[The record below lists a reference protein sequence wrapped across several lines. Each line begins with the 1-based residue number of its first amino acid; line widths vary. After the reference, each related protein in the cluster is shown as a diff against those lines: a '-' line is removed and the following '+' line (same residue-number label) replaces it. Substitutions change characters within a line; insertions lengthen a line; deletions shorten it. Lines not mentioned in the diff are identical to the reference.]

1 MHPTTLLTEYRHDDR
16 TPVQTV
22 DAVYDRLD
30 TNQTNA
36 WITVRPKDRVLADAA
51 ALDSPADQPLYG
63 VPFAIKDNIDYAE
76 LPTTAGCP
84 AYAYEPDDTA
94 TSVERLIEAGA
105 LLIGKTNMDQ
115 FATGLV
121 GTRSP
126 YGVCRN
132 VHNPE
137 YISGGSSSGSAVA
150 VARGEVAFALGTDT
164 AGSGRVPAAFNSIVG
179 LKPTRGMVST
189 RGVVPACTSLD
200 CVSVFAGTCEDALL
214 VESVIAG
221 YDKRDPYSRRLAA
234 DTRFSLTAHS
244 PTDRT
249 VGIPAPEYLEFF
261 GDEEAR
267 GMYEEVRDQLGDAFD
282 ETVTVDF
289 EPFVETAE
297 LLYGGPWVAERLEAI
312 EEFVAAQADSMHPV
326 VEQVV
331 VRGEQYSALD
341 TFRAFHELEQLKQA
355 CDSVFDAVD
364 VIVTPTT
371 GTTYT
376 VEAVHDQPVERNS
389 NLGYYTDYVNLLN
402 LSAVAV
408 PTGRFVDGPGFGV
421 TVLGEGGDDAL
432 VASVG
437 QRVHD
442 VASGNDMHST
452 AVSRS

>member
-1 MHPTTLLTEYRHDDR
+1 
-16 TPVQTV
+16 
-22 DAVYDRLD
+22 
-30 TNQTNA
+30 
-36 WITVRPKDRVLADAA
+36 
-51 ALDSPADQPLYG
+51 
-63 VPFAIKDNIDYAE
+63 
-76 LPTTAGCP
+76 
-84 AYAYEPDDTA
+84 
-94 TSVERLIEAGA
+94 
-105 LLIGKTNMDQ
+105 
-115 FATGLV
+115 
-121 GTRSP
+121 
-126 YGVCRN
+126 
-132 VHNPE
+132 
-137 YISGGSSSGSAVA
+137 
-150 VARGEVAFALGTDT
+150 
-164 AGSGRVPAAFNSIVG
+164 
-179 LKPTRGMVST
+179 
-189 RGVVPACTSLD
+189 
-200 CVSVFAGTCEDALL
+200 
-214 VESVIAG
+214 
-221 YDKRDPYSRRLAA
+221 
-234 DTRFSLTAHS
+234 
-244 PTDRT
+244 
-249 VGIPAPEYLEFF
+249 
-261 GDEEAR
+261 
-267 GMYEEVRDQLGDAFD
+267 MYEEVRDQLGDAFD

>member
-1 MHPTTLLTEYRHDDR
+1 
-16 TPVQTV
+16 
-22 DAVYDRLD
+22 
-30 TNQTNA
+30 
-36 WITVRPKDRVLADAA
+36 
-51 ALDSPADQPLYG
+51 
-63 VPFAIKDNIDYAE
+63 
-76 LPTTAGCP
+76 
-84 AYAYEPDDTA
+84 
-94 TSVERLIEAGA
+94 
-105 LLIGKTNMDQ
+105 MDQ

-189 RGVVPACTSLD
+189 RGVVPACASLD